1 MREPSFR
8 AASKRLMTD
17 FNAISIRDLQQ
28 FGPIPTVSMKYPQN
42 YNPRTNV
49 FDPNYSKQKSAIK
62 IQAYIRG
69 YLVRKN
75 SEIKNLK
82 RFFSMTKKLSFHMQL
97 YDLVE
102 TMKFTHRAVTK
113 RKQEV
118 LNGYINYCA
127 IKIQKVFRGH

>member
-1 MREPSFR
+1 
-8 AASKRLMTD
+8 
-17 FNAISIRDLQQ
+17 
-28 FGPIPTVSMKYPQN
+28 
-42 YNPRTNV
+42 
-49 FDPNYSKQKSAIK
+49 
-62 IQAYIRG
+62 
-69 YLVRKN
+69 
-75 SEIKNLK
+75 
-82 RFFSMTKKLSFHMQL
+82 MQL